1 MDLIIKILVCSV
13 LLDHNFGQD
22 TSTQQSTVSTP
33 PPPLLPAYDVK
44 NLPSELRPLAFLVGK
59 WRSDFDGKIRFPTIP
74 VFTYGEELDISI
86 AEKTFQGPPA
96 LNYR

>member
-1 MDLIIKILVCSV
+1 
-13 LLDHNFGQD
+13 
-22 TSTQQSTVSTP
+22 
-33 PPPLLPAYDVK
+33 
-44 NLPSELRPLAFLVGK
+44 LVGK

-86 AEKTFQGPPA
+86 AETNPYGPPA